1 MAKAKTSITTENR
14 SGSAADV
21 AAKEQRTEM
30 PLSDLHPFEGHP
42 FKVLDAALIFWAF
55 GRGQVHAAIKKFA
68 DLAFRIKEN
77 SKNGNSK
84 SGNLYG

>member
-1 MAKAKTSITTENR
+1 MKSFSFITQDAPYVGTHTAPA
-14 SGSAADV
+14 SAA
-21 AAKEQRTEM
+21 
-30 PLSDLHPFEGHP
+30 F
-42 FKVLDAALIFWAF
+42 IFWAF

-77 SKNGNSK
+77 SKNGNIK